1 MQTEQTI
8 TTDFVC
14 AYEVQEKDMFQAEG
28 HFVAGL
34 KDENGFRRQ
43 WEGNEVHI
51 LTFSY
56 QGQQVLRMMADSLEE
71 VSKLMAAN
79 IQQTFLGL
87 WTAQFL
93 QGFSH
98 DAFVRQRDRL
108 AELEAFVSDQYAAE
122 IKRGQHGN
130 FQDLIAVAMYY
141 MGKERELSSKAGIK
155 RAVSKA
161 KALK

>member
-1 MQTEQTI
+1 
-8 TTDFVC
+8 
-14 AYEVQEKDMFQAEG
+14 
-28 HFVAGL
+28 L
-34 KDENGFRRQ
+34 KDDNGFRRQ
-43 WEGNEVHI
+43 WEGNEVHVLTLKHQGEQI
-51 LTFSY
+51 L
-56 QGQQVLRMMADSLEE
+56 RIMADSLEE
-71 VSKLMAAN
+71 VSKLMQAE
-79 IQQTFLGL
+79 IKQTFLGL

-141 MGKERELSSKAGIK
+141 MGKEREYCSATPKVRRKAAK
-155 RAVSKA
+155 R
-161 KALK
+161 